1 MRNHMAVTIE
11 GWKDSVK
18 GKGRLRSVGFEYN
31 KLNTNTELLTFY
43 GQYLIDIQDQNYYIS
58 KMNKPGLINQDLQ
71 SI

>member
-1 MRNHMAVTIE
+1 MTVTIE

-18 GKGRLRSVGFEYN
+18 GKGRLHAVGFEYN
-31 KLNTNTELLTFY
+31 KLNTNTELLSFY
-43 GQYLIDIQDQNYYIS
+43 GQYLIDIQDQNSYIS